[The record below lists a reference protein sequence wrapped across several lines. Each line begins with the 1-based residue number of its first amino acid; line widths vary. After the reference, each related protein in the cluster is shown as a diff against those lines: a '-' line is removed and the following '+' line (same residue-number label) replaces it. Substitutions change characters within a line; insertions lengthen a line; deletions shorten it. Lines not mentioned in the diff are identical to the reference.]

1 MCTHH
6 QSRVPWLKPFAEKP
20 RFMPPPG
27 EILRAPDPGRSVR
40 ARLARAVRAGV
51 FGRFAVI
58 LSGELIQSLFH
69 FALNILLVRELDAHD
84 YGLFAIVFTVGAVG
98 ITYIRAL
105 VAVPA
110 TLHLAR
116 SLGRPAA
123 QGYDVM
129 FGSGAVVVSAL
140 LALGVGMALVPVIG
154 LGAMAA
160 GAFVGL
166 YAFRSYL
173 RIVLLARGRP
183 RIAGLSDLVYAICGG
198 LFVARGLNGEGTA
211 LLDRAFLAIAL
222 AHAIAIAV
230 AYGVLRERLR
240 FSLHA
245 RARARY
251 RAIWRTLAWSLAG
264 VTSLTVQGQGL
275 TLLFGLLAGPAAYA
289 PIAATLVLYA
299 PLRIPASA
307 LMNMVL
313 PEISGL
319 LASGAIPAA
328 RRLVFRHAALLGGA
342 CLVYG
347 VVMAAAL
354 PLIEQILFKGRF
366 AAEPMGWIGVGV
378 WAVVT
383 VSLLYAIPRAYLEAS
398 AAFRAITAG
407 AVGSATLGFA
417 LMVPALLMLPP
428 ATALLG
434 LLASELATLTWS
446 LAAFGGTTVGLRA
459 ATADRAA

>member
-1 MCTHH
+1 M
-6 QSRVPWLKPFAEKP
+6 
-20 RFMPPPG
+20 
-27 EILRAPDPGRSVR
+27 
-40 ARLARAVRAGV
+40 RAVLS
-51 FGRFAVI
+51 GRFAVI

-69 FALNILLVRELDAHD
+69 FLLNILLVRELGAHD
-84 YGLFAIVFTVGAVG
+84 YGLFAIVFAVGAVG

-110 TLHLAR
+110 TIHVAR

-123 QGYDVM
+123 LGYDVM
-129 FGSGAVVVSAL
+129 FGSGAVLVSGVMAT
-140 LALGVGMALVPVIG
+140 GVGLVLIPVIG
-154 LGAMAA
+154 LGALAA

-183 RIAGLSDLVYAICGG
+183 RIAGLSDLVYAVCGG
-198 LFVARGLNGEGTA
+198 LLVARWLNGEGTA
-211 LLDRAFLAIAL
+211 LLDRAFAAIAL

-230 AYGVLRERLR
+230 AYGALRERIR

-275 TLLFGLLAGPAAYA
+275 TLLLALLAGPAAYA
-289 PIAATLVLYA
+289 PIAATIVLYA

-307 LMNMVL
+307 LLNMIL
-313 PEISGL
+313 PEISRL
-319 LASGAIPAA
+319 LAAGQVDAA
-328 RRLVFRHAALLGGA
+328 RRLVIRNGILLGSA
-342 CLVYG
+342 CLAYG
-347 VVMAAAL
+347 ALMAAAL
-354 PLIEQILFKGRF
+354 PLIEDILFKGRF
-366 AAEPMGWIGVGV
+366 TDQPMGWIGLGV

-398 AAFRAITAG
+398 AAFRTITAG
-407 AVGSATLGFA
+407 AVASAALGMA
-417 LMVPALLMLPP
+417 VMVPVLLLLMPP
-428 ATALLG
+428 ATALVG
-434 LLASELATLTWS
+434 LLSSEVATLVWS
-446 LAAFGGTTVGLRA
+446 VSAFRTLARHPRPARPVGVL
-459 ATADRAA
+459 

>member
-1 MCTHH
+1 M
-6 QSRVPWLKPFAEKP
+6 P
-20 RFMPPPG
+20 RPG
-27 EILRAPDPGRSVR
+27 EFIAT
-40 ARLARAVRAGV
+40 LARGRLRLPAALS
-51 FGRFAVI
+51 GRFAII
-58 LSGELIQSLFH
+58 LSGELLQSLFH
-69 FALNILLVRELDAHD
+69 FGLNILLVRELSAHD

-123 QGYDVM
+123 RGYDVM
-129 FGSGAVVVSAL
+129 FGSGAALVSVAMAL
-140 LALGVGMALVPVIG
+140 AVGVALVPVIG
-154 LGAMAA
+154 LGALAA

-166 YAFRSYL
+166 YGFRSYL

-183 RIAGLSDLVYAICGG
+183 RIAGLSDLVYAVCGG
-198 LFVARGLNGEGTA
+198 LLVVLGMGGGGTA
-211 LLDRAFLAIAL
+211 LLDRAFIAIAL

-230 AYGVLRERLR
+230 AFGALRQRLR
-240 FSLHA
+240 VSLHA

-275 TLLFGLLAGPAAYA
+275 TLLFAVLAGPAAYA

-299 PLRIPASA
+299 PLRIPTNA

-313 PEISGL
+313 PEIIGL
-319 LASGAIPAA
+319 LAAGQVGAAQ
-328 RRLVFRHAALLGGA
+328 RLVMRHVTRIGCACLIYGVTMAALL
-342 CLVYG
+342 
-347 VVMAAAL
+347 
-354 PLIEQILFKGRF
+354 PTIEAVLFKGRF
-366 AAEPMGWIGVGV
+366 ADEPMGWIGLGV

-398 AAFRAITAG
+398 AAFRIITAG
-407 AVGSATLGFA
+407 AVASAALGFG
-417 LMVPALLMLPP
+417 LMVPLLVLLHP

-434 LLASELATLTWS
+434 LLGSELATLAWS
-446 LAAFGGTTVGLRA
+446 LAAFRGSVPVSPGNRVADAGGSRDGRPGA
-459 ATADRAA
+459 EP